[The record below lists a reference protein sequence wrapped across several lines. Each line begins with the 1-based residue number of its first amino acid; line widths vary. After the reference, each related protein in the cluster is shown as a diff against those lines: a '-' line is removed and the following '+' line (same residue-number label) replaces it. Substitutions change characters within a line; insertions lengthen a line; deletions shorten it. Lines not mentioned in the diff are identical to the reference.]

1 MIKIKQENLENE
13 DFYNYDGY
21 ADHLENEHF
30 HHSDKGCKCEMFVRY
45 GNRKGE
51 VSLPMVAKRCLTH
64 NVECHKEGFEIGFM
78 GGTDSRKN
86 YCQDCGCEI
95 LGGTTAT
102 RCVSCQKINSKL
114 KRQEWALNN
123 KESLKLKRQEK
134 RHQNFLD
141 THKRYGE

>member
-1 MIKIKQENLENE
+1 MIKITQESLGVEE
-13 DFYNYDGY
+13 DYNYDGY

-45 GNRKGE
+45 GTRKGE

-78 GGTDSRKN
+78 GGTDSSKI

-95 LGGTTAT
+95 KGGTTAT
-102 RCVSCQKINSKL
+102 RCAFCQKKFNTSKC
-114 KRQEWALNN
+114 QEWAVNN
-123 KESLKLKRQEK
+123 KEYLKQKRKEK

-141 THKRYGE
+141 THGRYED